1 LKIPKKLFLKVSLA
15 AGGIYT
21 MMRIITG
28 RARGTHLYTLEGDAT
43 RPTSERAKEA
53 VFSILQFEL
62 AGRAVLDLFAG
73 SGQMGLEAVSRG
85 AERAV
90 LVDASPKA
98 VEIIKKNV
106 QKTRFESECTVLCA
120 DYADVLRTRRAG
132 LPEQFGL
139 VIIDPPYAKRLVPT
153 ALNLLLQGNRLE
165 EGAFVVCESAEEDI
179 FEGNEALA
187 ARFEVRRRA
196 KYGVAYVTVL
206 RYGKEEQ
213 DEQ

>member
-1 LKIPKKLFLKVSLA
+1 
-15 AGGIYT
+15 

-53 VFSILQFEL
+53 VFSMLQFEL

-73 SGQMGLEAVSRG
+73 SGQMALEAVSRG

-106 QKTRFESECTVLCA
+106 QKTHFEAECTVLCA
-120 DYADVLRTRRAG
+120 DYTDVLRTRRHRNKTC
-132 LPEQFGL
+132 
-139 VIIDPPYAKRLVPT
+139 VRL
-153 ALNLLLQGNRLE
+153 
-165 EGAFVVCESAEEDI
+165 
-179 FEGNEALA
+179 
-187 ARFEVRRRA
+187 RFLRGIRRRVIRNRRFLP
-196 KYGVAYVTVL
+196 VAYLSIIVCAPAKKL
-206 RYGKEEQ
+206 AFLI
-213 DEQ
+213 

>member
-1 LKIPKKLFLKVSLA
+1 
-15 AGGIYT
+15 

-73 SGQMGLEAVSRG
+73 SGQMALEAVSRG

-98 VEIIKKNV
+98 VDIIKKNV
-106 QKTRFESECTVLCA
+106 QKTHFEAECTVLCA
-120 DYADVLRTRRAG
+120 DYTDVLSTRRTG
-132 LPEQFGL
+132 LPEQYGL
-139 VIIDPPYAKRLVPT
+139 VVIDPPYAKRLVPS
-153 ALNLLLQGNRLE
+153 ALNLLLQGNWLE
-165 EGAFVVCESAEEDI
+165 AGAYVVCESAEENI

-187 ARFEVRRRA
+187 AHFEVRRRA
-196 KYGVAYVTVL
+196 KYGAAYVTVL

-213 DEQ
+213 DGE

>member
-1 LKIPKKLFLKVSLA
+1 
-15 AGGIYT
+15 

-73 SGQMGLEAVSRG
+73 SGQMALEAVSRG

-98 VEIIKKNV
+98 VDIIKKNV
-106 QKTRFESECTVLCA
+106 QKTHFAAECTVLCA
-120 DYADVLRTRRAG
+120 DYTDALRTRRQG
-132 LPEQFGL
+132 LPEQYGL

-153 ALNLLLQGNRLE
+153 ALNLLLQGNWLE
-165 EGAFVVCESAEEDI
+165 EGAYVVCESAEEDI

-187 ARFEVRRRA
+187 SHFEVRRRA
-196 KYGVAYVTVL
+196 KYGAAYVTVL

-213 DEQ
+213 DGE

>member
-1 LKIPKKLFLKVSLA
+1 
-15 AGGIYT
+15 

-73 SGQMGLEAVSRG
+73 SGQMALEAVSRG

-98 VEIIKKNV
+98 VDIIKKNV
-106 QKTRFESECTVLCA
+106 QKTHFEAECTVLCA
-120 DYADVLRTRRAG
+120 DYTDVLRTRRQG
-132 LPEQFGL
+132 LPEQYGL
-139 VIIDPPYAKRLVPT
+139 VVIDPPYAKRLVPT
-153 ALNLLLQGNRLE
+153 ALNLLLQGNWLE
-165 EGAFVVCESAEEDI
+165 EGAYVVCESAEEDI

-187 ARFEVRRRA
+187 SHFEVRRRA
-196 KYGVAYVTVL
+196 KYGAAYVTVL

-213 DEQ
+213 DGE